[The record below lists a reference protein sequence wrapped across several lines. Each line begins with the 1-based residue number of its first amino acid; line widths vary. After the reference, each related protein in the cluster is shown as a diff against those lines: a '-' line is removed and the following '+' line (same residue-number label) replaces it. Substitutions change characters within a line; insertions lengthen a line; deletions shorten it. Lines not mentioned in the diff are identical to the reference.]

1 MKKFLA
7 LLIFAGSLGI
17 AHAQQADCTIVN
29 DIFSQEDL
37 VAAAARLNLSPEK
50 ACFLATEGV
59 IVNDFTGRVLD
70 DYTDISTLL
79 PAVDGV
85 PVLNA
90 QNFDESTFNVLN
102 YNIDLQESKQVQFR
116 IGYTGKVISIYSL
129 QRLNKSFAESL
140 N

>member
-17 AHAQQADCTIVN
+17 AQAQQANCAIVN
-29 DIFSQEDL
+29 DSFSQEDL
-37 VAAAARLNLSPEK
+37 VEAAARLNLSPEK

-85 PVLNA
+85 PVITE
-90 QNFDESTFNVLN
+90 QNFDESTFNILN
-102 YNIDLQESKQVQFR
+102 YNIDLEESKQLQFR
-116 IGYTGKVISIYSL
+116 VGYTGKVISIYSL
-129 QRLNKSFAESL
+129 SRLNKTFTSSL